1 VIFALFQG
9 VAGISTQPSGAFNK
23 DAMKAL
29 NFGILVMLLAAAAAW
44 ADDDA
49 DRAKLA
55 GAWQLQDATAR
66 EAGTWSF
73 QNQGQTMHITHVAPD
88 QTSTQYECA
97 TSGREC
103 DIKTPGKP
111 GKVSLWFNGAKLVQ
125 LETRGPEVV
134 KRRFMVKDN
143 HLEME
148 IIPISPSGKTE
159 TVVLQPKQ

>member
-1 VIFALFQG
+1 
-9 VAGISTQPSGAFNK
+9 
-23 DAMKAL
+23 MKAL
-29 NFGILVMLLAAAAAW
+29 NFGMLVILIAAAAAW

-55 GAWQLQDATAR
+55 GAWQLQDVTAR

-73 QNQGQTMHITHVAPD
+73 QHHGPTIHSTHVALD

-103 DIKTPGKP
+103 DFTTPGKP
-111 GKVSLWFNGAKLVQ
+111 GKVSLWFNGAKLVL

-134 KRRFMVKDN
+134 KRRFLVKDN

-148 IIPISPSGKTE
+148 IIPISPGGKTE
-159 TVVLQPKQ
+159 TIILQPKP